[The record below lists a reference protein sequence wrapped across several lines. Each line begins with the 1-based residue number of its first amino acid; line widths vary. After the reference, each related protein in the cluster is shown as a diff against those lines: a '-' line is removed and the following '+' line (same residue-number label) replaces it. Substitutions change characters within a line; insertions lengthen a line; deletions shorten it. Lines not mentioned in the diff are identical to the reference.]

1 MLSWIEMMFNGKWKK
16 NMGKK
21 WATYFIYLYLLS
33 HITDAY
39 LTFQIPEQRKS
50 VDVFKK
56 SFSTS
61 VLFCKIQNVT

>member
-1 MLSWIEMMFNGKWKK
+1 
-16 NMGKK
+16 MGKK